1 MFPLALGLQW
11 MLLQISCRWAT
22 TLWRRSWVANLAA
35 TGILNWGSRQDFC
48 GGQPSSG
55 ILPGWEIS
63 HVPSFSPLL
72 LSEGSWHILCCYC
85 PASWSLMSPSG
96 WPLYLHTPSQPEFE
110 LIACAVKVECG
121 GSVRGGGVCVVLSGF
136 WGRVGNSEGSWKHG
150 NPPGAPEVFGGSKGQ
165 QELFCD
171 KIFVVCPCTEVNI
184 ELKIRQ
190 ITSAFKKQYHCCL
203 GNFREG
209 GVAVLRLG
217 WAALCIRRWLA
228 REGAFWDRRFWL
240 KLSISCFVGLPSSSL
255 VLSPN
260 ELNYYKHKRQKTST
274 PRFII
279 SFYKIPL
286 TILSWRTIKMSCFLW
301 FTTWYVVSFLKNQ
314 TKVLEKKKIEK
325 KSRGEKPA
333 RQINPLHSNK

>member
-1 MFPLALGLQW
+1 M
-11 MLLQISCRWAT
+11 
-22 TLWRRSWVANLAA
+22 ANLAA

-48 GGQPSSG
+48 GGQPSS
-55 ILPGWEIS
+55 GWEIS

-110 LIACAVKVECG
+110 LIACAVKVEWG
-121 GSVRGGGVCVVLSGF
+121 GSVCGVCVCVVLSGF

-190 ITSAFKKQYHCCL
+190 ITSAFKSITVVWITSEKEEWQCW
-203 GNFREG
+203 
-209 GVAVLRLG
+209 G
-217 WAALCIRRWLA
+217 WA
-228 REGAFWDRRFWL
+228 
-240 KLSISCFVGLPSSSL
+240 GLPCASGGGW
-255 VLSPN
+255 PG
-260 ELNYYKHKRQKTST
+260 KGD
-274 PRFII
+274 FGIAG
-279 SFYKIPL
+279 FD
-286 TILSWRTIKMSCFLW
+286 
-301 FTTWYVVSFLKNQ
+301 
-314 TKVLEKKKIEK
+314 
-325 KSRGEKPA
+325 
-333 RQINPLHSNK
+333 